1 MQPVPMN
8 PTPEPRRSATRIGP
22 ADFAYVQQLMRKR
35 TGIALEAGKEYL
47 AETRLSALAIQEGY
61 ETLGALLDSLH
72 TERESGDLHRQVVEA
87 LAITETSFFRDLHPF
102 EALKRSLLPE
112 RVA

>member
-1 MQPVPMN
+1 MHPPAMN
-8 PTPEPRRSATRIGP
+8 PTPEPRRSATRISA

-35 TGIALEAGKEYL
+35 TGIALEAGKAYL
-47 AETRLSALAIQEGY
+47 AETRLSALALQEGY

-87 LAITETSFFRDLHPF
+87 LAITGTSFFPDPHP
-102 EALKRSLLPE
+102 LQ
-112 RVA
+112 